1 MRTGSSASTRT
12 ISNGSGEA
20 DTPAL
25 ARKRKDDLFQLA
37 HYQRMLETAGMAAPG
52 ARLGAIIGTEKVV
65 TWFDLDA
72 VELSQEPVI
81 EVYDRDFAWR
91 LAIIDTAG
99 EHNADP
105 DVELAVGPVRS
116 AECGECPWKDWCRA
130 ILEQGSGDISLVP
143 YMTRKARDIHLSHG
157 TSDRAALAALDH
169 RTATLVADRVDL
181 TPIMDALG
189 LEPPGTSLHAII
201 GTRKW
206 RQLEKLN
213 DAGFFVLGDARKLCP
228 HTAAYPPMGGLPGQI
243 DQARAV
249 LGDAMV
255 YRRRG
260 VTNIEVPRGDVEI
273 DVDVEDD
280 EDGVYLWGTL
290 VTNRAGLDGIEEGY
304 RPFCDWRLLD
314 PQSEAELFTAF
325 WEWLSGLR
333 NKVTGSGFSFRA
345 YCYNQAH
352 ENSRMRRCA
361 AVAGQAAATGWSAVD
376 VGEYGEAQGGTIQQN
391 DSTRDVRDLDA
402 EEGAPAHRGDDVLL
416 QRSQIGVRVQRV
428 TRGVLGRAG

>member
-1 MRTGSSASTRT
+1 
-12 ISNGSGEA
+12 
-20 DTPAL
+20 
-25 ARKRKDDLFQLA
+25 
-37 HYQRMLETAGMAAPG
+37 
-52 ARLGAIIGTEKVV
+52 
-65 TWFDLDA
+65 
-72 VELSQEPVI
+72 
-81 EVYDRDFAWR
+81 
-91 LAIIDTAG
+91 
-99 EHNADP
+99 
-105 DVELAVGPVRS
+105 
-116 AECGECPWKDWCRA
+116 
-130 ILEQGSGDISLVP
+130 
-143 YMTRKARDIHLSHG
+143 
-157 TSDRAALAALDH
+157 
-169 RTATLVADRVDL
+169 
-181 TPIMDALG
+181 
-189 LEPPGTSLHAII
+189 
-201 GTRKW
+201 
-206 RQLEKLN
+206 
-213 DAGFFVLGDARKLCP
+213 
-228 HTAAYPPMGGLPGQI
+228 MGGLPGQI

-325 WEWLSGLR
+325 WEWFSGLR
-333 NKVTGSGFSFRA
+333 NKV
-345 YCYNQAH
+345 
-352 ENSRMRRCA
+352 RMRRCA